1 LEHHIYHFVGINEW
15 KKKIF
20 INSILVPS
28 LAFAQLDEYERKIL
42 SSDSNRITLDAYLRA
57 KKQCLRHIGGHP
69 VRDLPMNVFHMNFIL

>member
-1 LEHHIYHFVGINEW
+1 M

-42 SSDSNRITLDAYLRA
+42 SSNSNRITLDAYLRA
-57 KKQCLRHIGGHP
+57 KKQCLTQISGHP
-69 VRDLPMNVFHMNFIL
+69 VRELPMNVFHMNFIL

>member
-1 LEHHIYHFVGINEW
+1 M

-42 SSDSNRITLDAYLRA
+42 SSNSNRITLDAYLRA
-57 KKQCLRHIGGHP
+57 KKECLRQISGHP
-69 VRDLPMNVFHMNFIL
+69 VRELPMNVFSYEFYFVVYRKLLSK